1 MQLPVNDGLTSELSY
16 FCLISLAGGTQAV
29 DFDFDNMMYA
39 RYFLQPWVINIIN
52 KNENLCKKFLSK

>member
-1 MQLPVNDGLTSELSY
+1 MCIRDS
-16 FCLISLAGGTQAV
+16 TQAV

-52 KNENLCKKFLSK
+52 KNENLRKKFLSK